1 MEEFRQKIKKSIKIY
16 KAVIIGAILLW
27 IVLLIVTKL
36 NGITRATDFGDG
48 FCVSVIIIMAINIS
62 QYSSAL
68 KSDEK
73 LKKLYISETDE
84 RTRLIQERSYAVAL
98 STTFCILGLSAMVT
112 SFFYKPAFYT
122 LVAVIIVIAAVQGGF
137 QFYFSRKY

>member
-36 NGITRATDFGDG
+36 NGITRATDSGDG

-98 STTFCILGLSAMVT
+98 STTLCILGLSAMVT

-137 QFYFSRKY
+137 QFYFGRKY